1 MKSILVLALCCSLAI
16 SQEKTV
22 VKSSEAGGS
31 ADIPTQSGQSGKF
44 LSTNGTVMSWGTAG
58 GGSGPTVL
66 RKTADQAISSAGF
79 VNVTDLG
86 FTADASGV
94 YFVKGFIMYQ
104 SSATTMGVLLSFNGP
119 ASPTKMR
126 IHTAKE
132 LTAVATA
139 GTDKFSEVVATA
151 YDTPNPNST
160 AEIAAGADLLFWFE
174 GVFVNGANAGTFT
187 LRLSKENVAGTATIM
202 ANSYMQYQKIN

>member
-1 MKSILVLALCCSLAI
+1 MKQMIFLFLFAFAAQAQNKFIVTSTETPGVSVP
-16 SQEKTV
+16 S
-22 VKSSEAGGS
+22 
-31 ADIPTQSGQSGKF
+31 QSGQSGKF
-44 LSTNGTVMSWGTAG
+44 LTTNGTVMSWATAG

-66 RKTADQAISSAGF
+66 RKTADQAITVAGF

-160 AEIAAGADLLFWFE
+160 AEIAANTDQLFWFE